1 MHNTSIAMGEF
12 LMKTRDYYGWQ
23 VIANDPMYDTL
34 LAKNKDITKA
44 DQVNMAEILKKY
56 AYNQRTA
63 LDIGCHYGFFTKFL
77 SANFEQVHAFDF
89 PTDILECCK
98 LNLKDYKNVTIH
110 DHGIGDTNTSVATND
125 WFAKNRRR
133 GPLGMH
139 VDPTGGGRLHP
150 IRTVD
155 SLKLRNVDLM
165 MIDTEGY
172 ELNVL
177 KGAQQTIKQSRPII
191 VLEFSN
197 KALTHKFG
205 YNLDELEQYLIKM
218 EYLSLG
224 YINVV
229 DRVFVPTGL

>member
-1 MHNTSIAMGEF
+1 
-12 LMKTRDYYGWQ
+12 MKTRDYYGWQ
-23 VIANDPMYDTL
+23 VIADDPMYDTL

-63 LDIGCHYGFFTKFL
+63 LDIGCHYGFFTQFL
-77 SANFEQVHAFDF
+77 SDNFKQVHAFDF
-89 PTDILECCK
+89 PNDILECCK
-98 LNLKDYKNVTIH
+98 QNLKDCKNVTIH
-110 DHGIGDTNTSVATND
+110 DHGIGDKDISLATND
-125 WFAKNRRR
+125 WSNRHGRR

-139 VDPTGGGRLHP
+139 VDPTGKGKQYP
-150 IRTVD
+150 MKTVD
-155 SLKLRNVDLM
+155 SLELQDVDLM

-191 VLEFSN
+191 VLEFHHRN
-197 KALTHKFG
+197 LTEKFG
-205 YNLDELEQYLIKM
+205 YTLEELEQYVIKM

-224 YINVV
+224 NINKV

>member
-1 MHNTSIAMGEF
+1 
-12 LMKTRDYYGWQ
+12 MKTRDYYGWQ
-23 VIANDPMYDTL
+23 VIADDPMYDTL

-110 DHGIGDTNTSVATND
+110 PHGIGDKNISVATND
-125 WFAKNRRR
+125 WFAKHRRR

-197 KALTHKFG
+197 KALTHKCG

>member
-1 MHNTSIAMGEF
+1 
-12 LMKTRDYYGWQ
+12 
-23 VIANDPMYDTL
+23 
-34 LAKNKDITKA
+34 
-44 DQVNMAEILKKY
+44 
-56 AYNQRTA
+56 
-63 LDIGCHYGFFTKFL
+63 
-77 SANFEQVHAFDF
+77 
-89 PTDILECCK
+89 
-98 LNLKDYKNVTIH
+98 
-110 DHGIGDTNTSVATND
+110 
-125 WFAKNRRR
+125 
-133 GPLGMH
+133 MH